1 MTLQFIKDPN
11 GNTTGVY
18 IPIEE
23 WQDLKSKY
31 TDLQKL
37 EADNL
42 KELTPWQKQVIDE
55 RLSDYYNNSEDV
67 ADFDETINDI
77 EKREF
82 ISIIQ

>member
-31 TDLQKL
+31 TDLEKA
-37 EADNL
+37 ETDNL
-42 KELTPWQKQVIDE
+42 MELTTWQKQIIDH
-55 RLSDYYNNSEDV
+55 RLNDYYNNSDDV
-67 ADFDETINDI
+67 EDFDETMNDI
-77 EKREF
+77 EK
-82 ISIIQ
+82 SL